1 VAGQAITQ
9 STKAGISSRC
19 ALIVYRIIQM
29 KKNRRQKMTK
39 EKIVLRPISDKQ
51 RSCLDCDYG
60 TTLFG
65 GGKNAYC
72 RKTEKKISELVG
84 CKLWI
89 KEK

>member
-1 VAGQAITQ
+1 
-9 STKAGISSRC
+9 
-19 ALIVYRIIQM
+19 
-29 KKNRRQKMTK
+29 MTK

-72 RKTEKKISELVG
+72 RKTGKKISELVG